1 MLIYTLSLGAN
12 PEFSHTHNP
21 RKSIVPKML
30 SITDVCQLIKGQR
43 GEEIARKV
51 SSRAGLDPWASS
63 VLSTPQEQLP
73 PRAASSSTTNRC
85 SAATAGD
92 TSGMRQPSPQINEM
106 VTALGRGLAGG
117 PWMGPHQRHLHQPTL
132 LRRETARS
140 PLLKGRAQGVL
151 VGFRIT
157 PQSPGH
163 WVVPPGISP
172 STSYLPA
179 PSSKSQEYT
188 TQMPLLPS
196 MPRLDRGEKIHSIV
210 LWNTH
215 QEAYQERG
223 PCGAWQRAP

>member
-85 SAATAGD
+85 SAATAED

-117 PWMGPHQRHLHQPTL
+117 PWMGTHQRHLHQPTL
-132 LRRETARS
+132 PGRETARS
-140 PLLKGRAQGVL
+140 PLLKGRAQRGAGRL
-151 VGFRIT
+151 QNHT
-157 PQSPGH
+157 T
-163 WVVPPGISP
+163 ISRP
-172 STSYLPA
+172 LGGTSRDFTIHLLPA
-179 PSSKSQEYT
+179 CPQLKIPGVYNTNAPPSLNAQA
-188 TQMPLLPS
+188 
-196 MPRLDRGEKIHSIV
+196 G
-210 LWNTH
+210 
-215 QEAYQERG
+215 
-223 PCGAWQRAP
+223 QRREDS

>member
-43 GEEIARKV
+43 GEEIARRV
-51 SSRAGLDPWASS
+51 ISRAGLDPWASS

-73 PRAASSSTTNRC
+73 PRAASSSTTNVLC
-85 SAATAGD
+85 SHSWRHFRDET
-92 TSGMRQPSPQINEM
+92 TKPQINEM

-117 PWMGPHQRHLHQPTL
+117 PWMGTHQRHLHQPTL
-132 LRRETARS
+132 PGRETARS